1 MKEVLVLLSCS
12 ALLASSGI
20 AQAIESL
27 SFEVLETHH
36 DFEIRQYAPHLL
48 ATVRVEG
55 KFDEAGSRA
64 FRPLFNYISGDNRS
78 DEKIAMTAPVLQQ
91 PDEGQGTWLISFV
104 MPSSFDRDS
113 LPVPSSEAVR
123 VSEQPTLRMAALEYR
138 GGWSQSRYSEHEL
151 ELRSAL
157 NAMSLTACGDPRWAR
172 HDPPFMPWFMRKN
185 EILVPLC
192 EPSGAR

>member
-1 MKEVLVLLSCS
+1 MAK
-12 ALLASSGI
+12 
-20 AQAIESL
+20 AIESL
-27 SFEVLETHH
+27 AFEVLETH
-36 DFEIRQYAPHLL
+36 DDIEIRQYAPHLL

-55 KFDEAGSRA
+55 EFDEAGSQA

-138 GGWSQSRYSEHEL
+138 GGWSQSRYREHEL

>member
-1 MKEVLVLLSCS
+1 MKEFFRSLSCS
-12 ALLASSGI
+12 ALLAFSGI

-27 SFEVLETHH
+27 SFEVLETY
-36 DFEIRQYAPHLL
+36 DDIEIRQYAPHLL

-104 MPSSFDRDS
+104 MPSSFDKDS
-113 LPVPSSEAVR
+113 LPVPSSEVVR
-123 VSEQPTLRMAALEYR
+123 VSEQPTLRMAAIEYR
-138 GGWSQSRYSEHEL
+138 GGWSQSRYTKHEL
-151 ELRSAL
+151 ELHSAL

-172 HDPPFMPWFMRKN
+172 HDPLFMPWFMRKN

-192 EPSGAR
+192 EHTGAR

>member
-1 MKEVLVLLSCS
+1 MKQFLMSLSCS
-12 ALLASSGI
+12 ALLACSGI
-20 AQAIESL
+20 AQGIESL
-27 SFEVLETHH
+27 AFEVLETH
-36 DFEIRQYAPHLL
+36 DDIEIRQYAPHLL

-55 KFDEAGSRA
+55 KFDEAGSQA

-104 MPSSFDRDS
+104 MPSSFDKDS
-113 LPVPSSEAVR
+113 LPVPSSEVVR

-157 NAMSLTACGDPRWAR
+157 GAMSLTACGDPRWAR

-192 EPSGAR
+192 EPATAR

>member
-1 MKEVLVLLSCS
+1 MKEFFRSLSCS
-12 ALLASSGI
+12 ALLAFSGI

-27 SFEVLETHH
+27 SFEVLETY
-36 DFEIRQYAPHLL
+36 DDIEIRQYAPHLL

-138 GGWSQSRYSEHEL
+138 GGWSQSRYSKHEL
-151 ELRSAL
+151 ELHSAL

-192 EPSGAR
+192 ETAAAR

>member
-1 MKEVLVLLSCS
+1 MKQFLMSLSCS
-12 ALLASSGI
+12 ALLACSGI

-27 SFEVLETHH
+27 AFEVLETH
-36 DFEIRQYAPHLL
+36 DDIEIRQYAPHLL
-48 ATVRVEG
+48 ATVRIEG
-55 KFDEAGSRA
+55 KFDEAGSQA

-91 PDEGQGTWLISFV
+91 PDEDQGTWLISFV
-104 MPSSFDRDS
+104 MPSSFDKDS
-113 LPVPSSEAVR
+113 LPVPSSEVVR

-138 GGWSQSRYSEHEL
+138 GGWSQARYSEHEL
-151 ELRSAL
+151 QLRSAL
-157 NAMSLTACGDPRWAR
+157 GAMSLTACGDPRWAR

-192 EPSGAR
+192 EPAAAR

>member
-1 MKEVLVLLSCS
+1 MKEFLMSLSCS
-12 ALLASSGI
+12 ALLACSGI

-27 SFEVLETHH
+27 SFEVLETY
-36 DFEIRQYAPHLL
+36 DDIEIRQYAPHLL

-55 KFDEAGSRA
+55 EFDEAGSQA

-138 GGWSQSRYSEHEL
+138 GGWSQSRYSKHEL
-151 ELRSAL
+151 ELHSAL

-192 EPSGAR
+192 EPARAR

>member
-1 MKEVLVLLSCS
+1 MKEFLMSLSCS
-12 ALLASSGI
+12 ALLAGSGI

-27 SFEVLETHH
+27 AFEVLETH
-36 DFEIRQYAPHLL
+36 DDIEIRQYAPHLL

-55 KFDEAGSRA
+55 EFDEAGSQA

-104 MPSSFDRDS
+104 MPSSFDKDS
-113 LPVPSSEAVR
+113 LPVPSSEVVR
-123 VSEQPTLRMAALEYR
+123 VSEQPTLRMAAIEYR
-138 GGWSQSRYSEHEL
+138 GGWSQSRYSKHEL
-151 ELRSAL
+151 ELHSAL

-192 EPSGAR
+192 EPARAR

>member
-1 MKEVLVLLSCS
+1 MKEFLMSLSCS
-12 ALLASSGI
+12 ALLAGSGI

-27 SFEVLETHH
+27 AFEVLETH
-36 DFEIRQYAPHLL
+36 DDIEIRQYAPHLL

-55 KFDEAGSRA
+55 EFDEAGSQA

-104 MPSSFDRDS
+104 MPSSFDKDS
-113 LPVPSSEAVR
+113 LPVPISEVVR
-123 VSEQPTLRMAALEYR
+123 VSEQPTMRMAALEYR
-138 GGWSQSRYSEHEL
+138 GGWSQSRYSKHEL
-151 ELRSAL
+151 ELHSAL

-192 EPSGAR
+192 EPAGAR

>member
-1 MKEVLVLLSCS
+1 MKEFLMSLSCS
-12 ALLASSGI
+12 ALLACSGI

-27 SFEVLETHH
+27 SFEVLETH
-36 DFEIRQYAPHLL
+36 DDIEIRQYAPHLL
-48 ATVRVEG
+48 ATVRVKG

-104 MPSSFDRDS
+104 MPSSFDKDS
-113 LPVPSSEAVR
+113 IPVPSSEVVR
-123 VSEQPTLRMAALEYR
+123 VFEQPTLRMAALEYR

-192 EPSGAR
+192 EPAAAR

>member
-1 MKEVLVLLSCS
+1 MKEFLMSLSCS
-12 ALLASSGI
+12 ALLAGSGI

-27 SFEVLETHH
+27 AFEVLETH
-36 DFEIRQYAPHLL
+36 DDIEIRQYAPHLL

-55 KFDEAGSRA
+55 EFDEAGSQA

-91 PDEGQGTWLISFV
+91 PDKGQGTWLISFV
-104 MPSSFDRDS
+104 MPSSFDKDS
-113 LPVPSSEAVR
+113 LPVPSSEVVR
-123 VSEQPTLRMAALEYR
+123 VFEQPTLRMAALEYR

-151 ELRSAL
+151 KLRSAL

-192 EPSGAR
+192 EPAEAR

>member
-1 MKEVLVLLSCS
+1 MKEFLMSLSCS
-12 ALLASSGI
+12 ALLACSGI

-27 SFEVLETHH
+27 SFEVLETY
-36 DFEIRQYAPHLL
+36 DDIEIRQYAPHLL

-192 EPSGAR
+192 EPSAAR